1 MSEDKSQ
8 RGQRSR
14 YKLEIAAKIVSPV
27 RAAVPGR
34 PIFGY
39 CNLWTRC
46 RQSNVAGCT
55 SRITD

>member
-8 RGQRSR
+8 GGQRSR

-39 CNLWTRC
+39 CNL
-46 RQSNVAGCT
+46 
-55 SRITD
+55 